1 MVISPNDFSLW
12 ARLTGN
18 KYPST
23 PAERAQKGPEVQRFI
38 QNLDKEGMLGGKQEE
53 EQKKKKG
60 LPEKIATGALIAG
73 GIAAG
78 VAAAR
83 DPRVQNVAQRAGS
96 ATKDKIKD
104 FLVNFSEPRDV
115 DVDIVDASGDV
126 TPNPREQ
133 QANVAPQLTGTSA
146 AGRLTSLGDDQLR
159 DRDFGVVT
167 FDRNIS
173 DMSPEQINQVLT
185 EARLDRK
192 LDKKVTQGTLTRGDE
207 RRFLKREF
215 RKMDLPADPDTLNQ
229 RLDSFVEDSGKPFF
243 GDPAAYN
250 RDRTAPGGYVRKTP
264 FEEKQF
270 AKGVRGTVTDV
281 GSRYNP
287 RNIFT
292 GEPVAVDRFTPL
304 SEGKTSFTEG
314 AVSKENPYDDISNLE
329 QRVDRTYG
337 KFLSNLKPEDAA
349 KTRESLIRGA
359 AKERDY
365 ALGYMNAMARGR
377 TDEQAAITGRKFAGY
392 DLSPAVKP
400 QTPFREALSN
410 LKIAST
416 VPAKIDDLL
425 KLVETGPQII
435 LPEKAQKIND
445 GSSAIVLAGG
455 GNNTNVIPTMGA
467 TIGGSSLTDKHATK
481 MAVDNALDNV
491 RAELTGTPVP
501 ITGVTSTGLKTF
513 VQDDNLRR
521 IAPTPEQA
529 QAIREEPGRVSRTFD
544 EMTGF
549 TAPKSETIS
558 TNPLE
563 ERISRLEGKTAELRA
578 IQENLGRAGELMS
591 AGLDPRTTRFDS
603 ARAAGLT
610 SKSGIKPR
618 ITNPRF
624 QENMNLGKVQEAAIP
639 ESSGRVFFEQD
650 SEGRVIPETV
660 ERRSERKVVR
670 GPDTKTRSVAGGY
683 VGMEGQS
690 GSVIGPYGIEA
701 SDSPKADITKRPTD
715 TGGKQSFSNRPPS
728 ANPVESFDV
737 ANELRKIQTDQNIS
751 PEERR
756 SRSKDFLKQKMSE
769 RGISAIGESEP
780 LRKR

>member
-23 PAERAQKGPEVQRFI
+23 PAERAKKGPEVQNFI
-38 QNLDKEGMLGGKQEE
+38 QNLGKEGMLGGKEAEE
-53 EQKKKKG
+53 PKKERNLG
-60 LPEKIATGALIAG
+60 EKIATGALIAG
-73 GIAAG
+73 GVAAAIAAG
-78 VAAAR
+78 R
-83 DPRVQNVAQRAGS
+83 DPRVQNVARRAGS
-96 ATKDKIKD
+96 TAKDKVGD
-104 FLVNFSEPRDV
+104 FLRNISGPRIIDR
-115 DVDIVDASGDV
+115 DIVDASYDV

-133 QANVAPQLTGTSA
+133 QSNVAPQLTGT
-146 AGRLTSLGDDQLR
+146 TSI
-159 DRDFGVVT
+159 
-167 FDRNIS
+167 NIPQS
-173 DMSPEQINQVLT
+173 VN
-185 EARLDRK
+185 K
-192 LDKKVTQGTLTRGDE
+192 
-207 RRFLKREF
+207 
-215 RKMDLPADPDTLNQ
+215 
-229 RLDSFVEDSGKPFF
+229 
-243 GDPAAYN
+243 
-250 RDRTAPGGYVRKTP
+250 
-264 FEEKQF
+264 
-270 AKGVRGTVTDV
+270 
-281 GSRYNP
+281 
-287 RNIFT
+287 
-292 GEPVAVDRFTPL
+292 EPVAIDSYTPL
-304 SEGKTSFTEG
+304 VQGKTFFTEG
-314 AVSKENPYDDISNLE
+314 AISKEDPYGDIGNV
-329 QRVDRTYG
+329 QRRVDRTYG
-337 KFLSNLKPEDAA
+337 KDGSNLEAVIGTNDQIK
-349 KTRESLIRGA
+349 KSLLREATKGR
-359 AKERDY
+359 EFD
-365 ALGYMNAMARGR
+365 LGYMNAMARGR
-377 TDEQAAITGRKFAGY
+377 TDEAATITGRKFGGF
-392 DLSPAVKP
+392 DTEVPVGP
-400 QTPFREALSN
+400 QTPYRKALSE

-416 VPAKIDDLL
+416 VPAKIDELL
-425 KLVETGPQII
+425 NLVETGPQII

-455 GNNTNVIPTMGA
+455 GNNTNVIPTVGA

-549 TAPKSETIS
+549 TAPKSESIS

-578 IQENLGRAGELMS
+578 VQENLSRAGELMS

-624 QENMNLGKVQEAAIP
+624 QENVNLGKVQEAAIP

-715 TGGKQSFSNRPPS
+715 TGGKQSFSKRPPS

-737 ANELRKIQTDQNIS
+737 ANELRKIQTDQSIS

-769 RGISAIGESEP
+769 RGISAMGESEP

>member
-23 PAERAQKGPEVQRFI
+23 PRERAQKGPEVQRFI

-53 EQKKKKG
+53 QKKKEKG
-60 LPEKIATGALIAG
+60 LPEKLATGALIAG

-83 DPRVQNVAQRAGS
+83 DPRVQYAAQRAGS

-146 AGRLTSLGDDQLR
+146 AGRLTSIGNNQVRDPELGL
-159 DRDFGVVT
+159 VT
-167 FDRNIS
+167 FDKGAT
-173 DMSPEQINQVLT
+173 PEQINNILT
-185 EARLDRK
+185 SIKMDRK
-192 LDKKVTQGTLTRGDE
+192 LDRKAREGTLTRKDE
-207 RRFLKREF
+207 RQFLKKELTRSGTTPQELF
-215 RKMDLPADPDTLNQ
+215 GTDTIDSY
-229 RLDSFVEDSGKPFF
+229 LDQMASQGAFKNEQK
-243 GDPAAYN
+243 
-250 RDRTAPGGYVRKTP
+250 
-264 FEEKQF
+264 
-270 AKGVRGTVTDV
+270 
-281 GSRYNP
+281 
-287 RNIFT
+287 
-292 GEPVAVDRFTPL
+292 PVAIDRFTPL

-314 AVSKENPYDDISNLE
+314 AISKEDPYGDISNLE

-359 AKERDY
+359 GRERDY

-435 LPEKAQKIND
+435 LPEKAQNQVD

-491 RAELTGTPVP
+491 RAKLTGTPVP
-501 ITGVTSTGLKTF
+501 ITKVTSTGLKTF
-513 VQDDNLRR
+513 TQDDNLRR

-529 QAIREEPGRVSRTFD
+529 QTIREEPGRVSRTFD

-549 TAPKSETIS
+549 TAPKSESIS

-578 IQENLGRAGELMS
+578 VQENLSRAGELMS

-624 QENMNLGKVQEAAIP
+624 QENVNLGKVQEAAIP

-660 ERRSERKVVR
+660 ERRSEYKVVR
-670 GPDTKTRSVAGGY
+670 GPDTKTITSGGGY
-683 VGMEGQS
+683 QPRGGVGS
-690 GSVIGPYGIEA
+690 SIGAYGIEPTDFA
-701 SDSPKADITKRPTD
+701 QADITKRPTD
-715 TGGKQSFSNRPPS
+715 TGGKQSFSKRPPS

-737 ANELRKIQTDQNIS
+737 ANELRKIQTDQSIS

-756 SRSKDFLKQKMSE
+756 KRSKDFLKQKMSE
-769 RGISAIGESEP
+769 RGISAMGESEP

>member
-1 MVISPNDFSLW
+1 
-12 ARLTGN
+12 
-18 KYPST
+18 
-23 PAERAQKGPEVQRFI
+23 
-38 QNLDKEGMLGGKQEE
+38 
-53 EQKKKKG
+53 
-60 LPEKIATGALIAG
+60 
-73 GIAAG
+73 
-78 VAAAR
+78 
-83 DPRVQNVAQRAGS
+83 
-96 ATKDKIKD
+96 
-104 FLVNFSEPRDV
+104 
-115 DVDIVDASGDV
+115 
-126 TPNPREQ
+126 
-133 QANVAPQLTGTSA
+133 
-146 AGRLTSLGDDQLR
+146 
-159 DRDFGVVT
+159 
-167 FDRNIS
+167 
-173 DMSPEQINQVLT
+173 
-185 EARLDRK
+185 
-192 LDKKVTQGTLTRGDE
+192 
-207 RRFLKREF
+207 
-215 RKMDLPADPDTLNQ
+215 
-229 RLDSFVEDSGKPFF
+229 
-243 GDPAAYN
+243 
-250 RDRTAPGGYVRKTP
+250 
-264 FEEKQF
+264 
-270 AKGVRGTVTDV
+270 
-281 GSRYNP
+281 
-287 RNIFT
+287 
-292 GEPVAVDRFTPL
+292 
-304 SEGKTSFTEG
+304 
-314 AVSKENPYDDISNLE
+314 
-329 QRVDRTYG
+329 
-337 KFLSNLKPEDAA
+337 
-349 KTRESLIRGA
+349 
-359 AKERDY
+359 
-365 ALGYMNAMARGR
+365 MNAMARGR

-392 DLSPAVKP
+392 DLSRAVGP
-400 QTPFREALSN
+400 QTPFREALSE

-425 KLVETGPQII
+425 NLVETGPQII
-435 LPEKAQKIND
+435 LPEKAQNQVD

-491 RAELTGTPVP
+491 RAKLTGTPVP
-501 ITGVTSTGLKTF
+501 ITRVTSTGLKTF

-578 IQENLGRAGELMS
+578 VQENLSRAGELMS

-660 ERRSERKVVR
+660 ERRSEYKVVR

-715 TGGKQSFSNRPPS
+715 TGGKQSFSKRPPS

-737 ANELRKIQTDQNIS
+737 ANELRKIQTDQSIS

-756 SRSKDFLKQKMSE
+756 KRSKDFLKQKMSE
-769 RGISAIGESEP
+769 RGISAMGESEP